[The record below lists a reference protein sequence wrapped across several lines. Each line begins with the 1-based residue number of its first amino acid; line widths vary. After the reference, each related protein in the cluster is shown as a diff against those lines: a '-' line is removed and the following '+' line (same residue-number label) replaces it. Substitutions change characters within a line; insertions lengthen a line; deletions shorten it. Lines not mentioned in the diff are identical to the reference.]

1 MRILI
6 IGLII
11 LALSV
16 AGISTYLIQNFS
28 TPEAIQA
35 LEEKAEPIK
44 TQVLVANKPLN
55 PGDFLNSNNMDWRPW
70 PEESLSEFYASVE
83 KDDQKEEKFKELVDS
98 VVRHPI
104 QAGEPVLM
112 SKIFKSD
119 GPGFMAGMLDRGMRA
134 VSVPVTEDTGVAGF
148 ILPGDR
154 VDILIVH
161 GKGKDAIRKLTPK
174 RRVETENSEI
184 KPLNVLDAMT
194 ETILQDIQVLAVDQV
209 VGKPEGNSLPGKT
222 VTLQLT
228 PKQAEILI
236 TGRAMGQIALVLRDL
251 GARDHASETKPG
263 TFTTD
268 VQISPFMKAL
278 NNRLLLS
285 EAKKKAKRA
294 GESAAKAA
302 QKNAVL
308 SEAREQP
315 KKEITK
321 NPQIT
326 RKPSAKK
333 QVIEIYR
340 GNAAKVEEIK
350 VK

>member
-55 PGDFLNSNNMDWRPW
+55 PGDILNSNNMDWRPW
-70 PEESLSEFYASVE
+70 PEESMSEFYASVQ
-83 KDDQKEEKFKELVDS
+83 KDDQKEVKFKELVDS
-98 VVRHPI
+98 VVRQPI

-112 SKIFKSD
+112 SKVFKSD
-119 GPGFMAGMLDRGMRA
+119 GPGFMAGMLDKGMRA

-161 GKGKDAIRKLTPK
+161 TKGKDAIRKTSPK
-174 RRVETENSEI
+174 PKVTTGGEVI

-194 ETILQDIQVLAVDQV
+194 ETILQDIHVLAVDQV
-209 VGKPEGNSLPGKT
+209 VGKPEGNALPGKT

-236 TGRAMGQIALVLRDL
+236 TGRAMGQIALVLRDI
-251 GARDHASETKPG
+251 GARDLASETRPG

-268 VQISPFMKAL
+268 VQISPFMKEL

-285 EAKKKAKRA
+285 EAKKKAKLAR
-294 GESAAKAA
+294 ELAAKAA
-302 QKNAVL
+302 QESAAL
-308 SEAREQP
+308 SEASQQP
-315 KKEITK
+315 KKATTESPPIR
-321 NPQIT
+321 
-326 RKPSAKK
+326 RKASAKK

-340 GNAAKVEEIK
+340 GNAAKTEEIK

>member
-55 PGDFLNSNNMDWRPW
+55 PGDILNSNNMDWRPW
-70 PEESLSEFYASVE
+70 PEESLSEFYASVQ

-104 QAGEPVLM
+104 QAGEPILV
-112 SKIFKSD
+112 SKVFKSD
-119 GPGFMAGMLDRGMRA
+119 GPGFMAGMLDKGMRA

-154 VDILIVH
+154 VDVLIVH
-161 GKGKDAIRKLTPK
+161 NKGKDAVRKTSPK
-174 RRVETENSEI
+174 PKVTTGNETI
-184 KPLNVLDAMT
+184 KALSVLDSMT
-194 ETILQDIQVLAVDQV
+194 ETILQDILVLATDQV
-209 VGKPEGNSLPGKT
+209 VGKPEGNALPAKT
-222 VTLQLT
+222 LTLQLT

-236 TGRAMGQIALVLRDL
+236 TGRATGQISMVLRDI
-251 GARDHASETKPG
+251 GARDIASETKPG

-268 VQISPFMKAL
+268 VEISPFMKEL
-278 NNRLLLS
+278 NKRLLLS
-285 EAKKKAKRA
+285 EAKKKVKKEKA
-294 GESAAKAA
+294 SAAKAETN
-302 QKNAVL
+302 QK
-308 SEAREQP
+308 P
-315 KKEITK
+315 KKLAPAK
-321 NPQIT
+321 PQAV
-326 RKPSAKK
+326 RKTVSKK

-340 GNAAKVEEIK
+340 GNAAKIEEIK